1 MRRMLD
7 KKELEELGGGGG
19 GNVTLYQHFV
29 IMNSSKSD
37 IEFNYYT
44 TTDTHLKTFA
54 DLIQLLKR
62 NNIQCSGY
70 INSSS
75 DKWII
80 RYLALESESEMVIKA
95 YANKIPETTS
105 SGVYL
110 GANSGYNITDKSVPA
125 N

>member
-29 IMNSSKSD
+29 IMNSSNSD

-110 GANSGYNITDKSVPA
+110 GANSGYNITDKSVPV